1 MQCEG
6 NSNLRPILWV
16 GKKLT
21 YSLHQ
26 PFYIWKKIQK
36 YYFLNVNHLD
46 QLTFS
51 IYRTKYAFALSNI

>member
-26 PFYIWKKIQK
+26 PFYIWKKDTEILFFK
-36 YYFLNVNHLD
+36 CEPLGSAHILNIPH
-46 QLTFS
+46 QIC
-51 IYRTKYAFALSNI
+51 IYII